1 MVRDH
6 RLVRSHVYF
15 RPSKNYK
22 SFRNCR
28 RTDWERF
35 NTILGL
41 WPISR
46 PKKTFGGVVEL
57 RDRTRRAF
65 AIWKQTREVDK
76 WDEYK
81 NNHRKIIK
89 KEQR

>member
-1 MVRDH
+1 MGEIQYYSWPVANIKTKKD
-6 RLVRSHVYF
+6 
-15 RPSKNYK
+15 
-22 SFRNCR
+22 
-28 RTDWERF
+28 
-35 NTILGL
+35 NTV
-41 WPISR
+41 
-46 PKKTFGGVVEL
+46 KFGGVVEL

-81 NNHRKIIK
+81 NNHRRVIK